1 MKGKNRVKEGE
12 DVTSDFEPRIRRL
25 AAEARKRRKN
35 RFRDDE
41 HDTGDAGRTPEERAT
56 AAARDG
62 LGPVV
67 ALYVEARTVPDG
79 VRFSQREMELLHCAT
94 NDWLSV
100 YAACYGVDVD
110 PDFTVREAAELLVDT
125 HDIRETA
132 ALLTKIPDRVHG
144 GNGL

>member
-1 MKGKNRVKEGE
+1 MA
-12 DVTSDFEPRIRRL
+12 SDFEPRIRRL
-25 AAEARKRRKN
+25 AAEARKRREN
-35 RFRDDE
+35 RSWTDE
-41 HDTGDAGRTPEERAT
+41 HDPGGDRRTPEDCAT

-62 LGPVV
+62 LGSVV
-67 ALYVEARTVPDG
+67 ALYVEARTAEKG
-79 VRFSQREMELLHCAT
+79 VRFSTEEMELLHRAT

-132 ALLTKIPDRVHG
+132 ALLTKVPGRDRS